1 MKYKLL
7 VLDVD
12 GTLLNDER
20 EISKRTLAAL
30 LKVQQMGVRIVLASG
45 RPTYG
50 LMPLAKTLELG
61 NYGGFVLSY
70 NGCQIIK
77 AQNGE
82 ILFERRINPE
92 MLPYLEKKARKNGFA
107 IFTYH
112 DDTLITDSPDNEY
125 IKNEALLNNLKI
137 IREDEF
143 STAIDFA
150 PCKCMLVSDKE
161 KALIGLEQHWEKRLA
176 GTLDAFRSEPYFLEV
191 VPCGVNKA
199 NTLGALLEHL
209 GVTREEVIAV
219 GDGVCDVTMLQL
231 AGMGVAMGHSQDS
244 VKVCADYVTAS
255 NEEDGVALAVE
266 KLILAEVRAAEVPL
280 DLLNERAR
288 HALMGNLGIQYT
300 YASDERVEATMPVDY
315 RTRQP
320 FGILHGGA
328 TLALAETVA
337 GLGSMIICES
347 DEIVVGMQVSGN
359 HISSAHEGDTV
370 RAVATIVHKGRSSHV
385 WNVDVFTSTN
395 KLVSS
400 IRVVN
405 SVIKKRSKY
414 MTKI

>member
-137 IREDEF
+137 IKEDEF

-300 YASDERVEATMPVDY
+300 YASDERVEVTMPVDY

-337 GLGSMIICES
+337 GLGSMIICEP

-405 SVIKKRSKY
+405 SVIKKR
-414 MTKI
+414 

>member
-337 GLGSMIICES
+337 GLGSMIICEP

-370 RAVATIVHKGRSSHV
+370 RAVGTILHKGRSSHI

-405 SVIKKRSKY
+405 SVIKKR
-414 MTKI
+414 

>member
-12 GTLLNDER
+12 GTLLNEAK

-30 LKVQQMGVRIVLASG
+30 LKVQHMGVRIVLASG

-50 LMPLAKTLELG
+50 LLSIAKTLELG
-61 NYGGFVLSY
+61 NFGGFIVSY
-70 NGCQIIK
+70 NGCQIIN
-77 AQNGE
+77 AQDGK

-92 MLPYLEKKARKNGFA
+92 MLPYLEKKAQKNGFDLV
-107 IFTYH
+107 TYQ
-112 DDTLITDSPDNEY
+112 DNTLITNAPENDF
-125 IKNEALLNNLKI
+125 IRKEAKLNDLI
-137 IREDEF
+137 IIDEEEF
-143 STAIDFA
+143 STSIDFA
-150 PCKCMLVSDKE
+150 PCKCVLVSDDE
-161 KALIGLEQHWEKRLA
+161 EALIDLENHWKKRLD
-176 GTLDAFRSEPYFLEV
+176 GTLDAFRSESYFLEV
-191 VPCGVNKA
+191 VPPGVDKA
-199 NTLGALLEHL
+199 NTLGVLMEQL
-209 GVTREEVIAV
+209 GVAREEVIAI

-231 AGMGVAMGHSQDS
+231 AGLGIAMGHSQDS

-255 NEEDGVALAVE
+255 NEEDGVAQAVE
-266 KLILAEVRAAEVPL
+266 KMILAEVHAAEIPL

-300 YASDERVEATMPVDY
+300 YASKERIEATMPVDY

-337 GLGSMIICES
+337 GLGSMIICQP

-370 RAVATIVHKGRSSHV
+370 RAVGTIVHKGHSSHV

-400 IRVVN
+400 VRVVN
-405 SVIKKRSKY
+405 SGMKKR
-414 MTKI
+414 

>member
-137 IREDEF
+137 IKEDEF

-337 GLGSMIICES
+337 GLGSMIICEP

-370 RAVATIVHKGRSSHV
+370 RAVATIVHKGRSYHV

-405 SVIKKRSKY
+405 SVIKKR
-414 MTKI
+414 

>member
-255 NEEDGVALAVE
+255 NEEDGVAQAVE

-337 GLGSMIICES
+337 GLGSMIICEP

-405 SVIKKRSKY
+405 SVIKKR
-414 MTKI
+414 

>member
-161 KALIGLEQHWEKRLA
+161 EALIELEQHWEKRLA

-209 GVTREEVIAV
+209 EVTREEAIAV

-337 GLGSMIICES
+337 GLGSMIICEP

-405 SVIKKRSKY
+405 SVIKKR
-414 MTKI
+414 

>member
-244 VKVCADYVTAS
+244 VKVCADYVTTS

-315 RTRQP
+315 RTHQP

-337 GLGSMIICES
+337 GLGSMIICEL

-405 SVIKKRSKY
+405 SVIKKR
-414 MTKI
+414 

>member
-176 GTLDAFRSEPYFLEV
+176 GTLDTFRSEPYFLEV

-300 YASDERVEATMPVDY
+300 YASDERIEATMPVDY

-337 GLGSMIICES
+337 GLGSMIICEP

-405 SVIKKRSKY
+405 SVIKKR
-414 MTKI
+414 

>member
-30 LKVQQMGVRIVLASG
+30 LKDQQKGVRIVLASG

-61 NYGGFVLSY
+61 NYGGVVLSY

-337 GLGSMIICES
+337 GLGSMIICEP

-405 SVIKKRSKY
+405 SVIKKR
-414 MTKI
+414 

>member
-61 NYGGFVLSY
+61 NYGGFVLPY

-137 IREDEF
+137 IKEDEF

-337 GLGSMIICES
+337 GLGSMIICEP

-405 SVIKKRSKY
+405 SVIKKR
-414 MTKI
+414 

>member
-30 LKVQQMGVRIVLASG
+30 LKLQQMGVRIVLASG

-337 GLGSMIICES
+337 GLGSMIICEP

-370 RAVATIVHKGRSSHV
+370 RAVGTILHKGRSSHI

-405 SVIKKRSKY
+405 SVIKKR
-414 MTKI
+414 

>member
-12 GTLLNDER
+12 GTLLNSEK

-61 NYGGFVLSY
+61 NYGGFILSY
-70 NGCQIIK
+70 NGGQIIN

-82 ILFERRINPE
+82 LLFERRINPE

-405 SVIKKRSKY
+405 SVIKKR
-414 MTKI
+414 

>member
-137 IREDEF
+137 IKEDEF

-231 AGMGVAMGHSQDS
+231 ASMGVAMGHSQDS

-337 GLGSMIICES
+337 GLGSMIICEP

-405 SVIKKRSKY
+405 SVIKKR
-414 MTKI
+414 

>member
-30 LKVQQMGVRIVLASG
+30 LKVQQMGVRIVLTSG

-337 GLGSMIICES
+337 GLGSMIICEP

-370 RAVATIVHKGRSSHV
+370 RAVGTILHKGRSSHI

-405 SVIKKRSKY
+405 SVIKKR
-414 MTKI
+414 